1 MMTRLANVKKVAGV
15 TAMAAVL
22 TAAGWGV
29 GSATAQAAPHPHPDP
44 GMTPTAATP
53 DAAGNPDAA
62 GKPDDTGNPDHVK
75 GFKGLLI
82 INSSGIPIAFIP
94 PGTENAGRF
103 IHILVQCHAHE
114 SRAQVNNE
122 GIHVLVCH

>member
-1 MMTRLANVKKVAGV
+1 MMTRLANVKKLARV

-44 GMTPTAATP
+44 GMTPV
-53 DAAGNPDAA
+53 A
-62 GKPDDTGNPDHVK
+62 GKPDVAGNPDHVK

-82 INSSGIPIAFIP
+82 VDSSGVPIAFIP

-103 IHILVQCHAHE
+103 IHLLVKCRSHE
-114 SRAQVNNE
+114 GRATVTDE

>member
-1 MMTRLANVKKVAGV
+1 MEGSMMTRLANVKSLAGV

-22 TAAGWGV
+22 TAASWGV
-29 GSATAQAAPHPHPDP
+29 GSATAQAAPHPHPDS
-44 GMTPTAATP
+44 GKTPT
-53 DAAGNPDAA
+53 AGNPDVT

-82 INSSGIPIAFIP
+82 INSSGVPIAFIP

-114 SRAQVNNE
+114 SRARVTDE
-122 GIHVLVCH
+122 GIHILVCH

>member
-1 MMTRLANVKKVAGV
+1 MEGSMMTRLANVKKLARV

-44 GMTPTAATP
+44 GMTPV
-53 DAAGNPDAA
+53 AGKPAVA
-62 GKPDDTGNPDHVK
+62 GKPDVAGNPDHVK

-82 INSSGIPIAFIP
+82 VDSSGVPIAFIP

-103 IHILVQCHAHE
+103 IHLLVKCRSHE
-114 SRAQVNNE
+114 GRATVTDE